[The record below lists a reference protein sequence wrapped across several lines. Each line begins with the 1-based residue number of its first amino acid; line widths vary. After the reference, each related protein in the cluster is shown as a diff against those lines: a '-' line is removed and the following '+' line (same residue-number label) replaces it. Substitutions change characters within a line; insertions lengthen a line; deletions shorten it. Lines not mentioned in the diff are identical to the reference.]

1 MKKLLG
7 LGALLTLMM
16 FFNTPASACTITC
29 GGGSCS
35 ATGAGADCHCD
46 GSSPHCIDGLKQEVT
61 QEFVE
66 YLYTF
71 NSPGIRKVSEA
82 ATKILEA
89 TSANDLEAYQKAAQ
103 SYSDALRG
111 LTKEERQIISAW
123 ERHEHKPIDG
133 RVR

>member
-7 LGALLTLMM
+7 FGALLTLTM
-16 FFNTPASACTITC
+16 FFNTPAFACTVTC

-35 ATGAGADCHCD
+35 ATGDGADCHCD
-46 GSSPHCIDGLKQEVT
+46 GNSPHCIDGTKQQVT

-71 NSPGIRKVSEA
+71 NSPGIHKVAEA
-82 ATKILEA
+82 ATKMLEA

-103 SYSDALRG
+103 SYSDTLRG

-123 ERHEHKPIDG
+123 ERNEHKPIDG
-133 RVR
+133 RVQ

>member
-16 FFNTPASACTITC
+16 VFNTPAFACTITC

-35 ATGAGADCHCD
+35 ATGDGADCHCD
-46 GSSPHCIDGLKQEVT
+46 GSSPHCIDGVKQVT
-61 QEFVE
+61 PEFVE
-66 YLYTF
+66 YLYAF
-71 NSPGIRKVSEA
+71 NSPGIRQVGEA
-82 ATKILEA
+82 ATKMLEE
-89 TSANDLEAYQKAAQ
+89 TSANDLEAYLKAAQ

-123 ERHEHKPIDG
+123 ERNEHKPIDG